1 MKLNLKAQPLAVAK
15 NSHLYKI
22 PLLGEYGVHAF
33 AKGTIDVNSFL
44 IGSAGATSFVF
55 GVTTNKF
62 MSDGIMRGDQLLVD
76 TDLIAANGNLI
87 IAAIDHQY
95 QLVRLTDEERVDV
108 WAVVTGVIRKL
119 PTNSA

>member
-1 MKLNLKAQPLAVAK
+1 MKQNLNAHPLALAK

-44 IGSAGATSFVF
+44 VGSSGATSFVF
-55 GVTTNKF
+55 GVTTNGF
-62 MSDGIMRGDQLLVD
+62 VRDGIMRGDQLLVD
-76 TDLIAANGNLI
+76 TDLIAANGDLI

-95 QLVRLTDEERVDV
+95 QLMRLSDVEKVDV

-119 PTNSA
+119 ATNTA